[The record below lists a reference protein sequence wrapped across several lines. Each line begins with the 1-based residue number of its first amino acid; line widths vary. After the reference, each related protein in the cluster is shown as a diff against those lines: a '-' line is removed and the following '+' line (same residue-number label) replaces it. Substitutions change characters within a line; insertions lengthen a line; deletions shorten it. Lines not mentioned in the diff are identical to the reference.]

1 MAKITPLKG
10 FPEWLP
16 DQRMAELQIIDRLR
30 RTFELYG
37 FAPIE
42 TRAVEPL
49 DYLLAKGETDKE
61 IYVLRRLH
69 ATEGEEST
77 LGLHF
82 DLTIPFARFVAQNR
96 GQLTFP
102 IRRYQIQ
109 KAWRGERPQEGR
121 YREFYQADADVI
133 AENELGLHHDAE
145 MTLLLH
151 EATWALPIPRVIVR
165 VNNRKI
171 LEGFYR
177 ALGIEDYPATLRI
190 VDKLDKIGAAEV
202 RRLLMEQLHVSA
214 ESADK
219 CLALAEIRGTN
230 SSVVN
235 DIRALGMK
243 HEILDQGLD
252 ELAYVMDA
260 VRDLPP
266 ASVVADLHIARGLDY
281 YTGTV
286 YEGVMEGH
294 EHIGSVCSGGRYDNL
309 AASIGGSGKLPGI
322 GVSVGVSR
330 ILGRLFGEKLLGA
343 NRSSPACV
351 LVALTSD
358 ETRGESAK
366 VARLLRSRGIPC
378 EVHDKAAPFG
388 KQIRYAERKRIPFVW
403 FPHAEG
409 TGVHEL
415 RDIRTGSQGPAD
427 PNSWMPDA
435 SDLTVQIERG
445 EPAPV

>member
-1 MAKITPLKG
+1 MSKVKITPLKG

-16 DQRMAELQIIDRLR
+16 DQRLAELHVIERLR
-30 RTFELYG
+30 KTFELYG

-69 ATEGEEST
+69 ATQEEESS

-82 DLTIPFARFVAQNR
+82 DLTIPFARYVAQNR

-151 EATWALPIPRVIVR
+151 HATAALPIPRVIVR
-165 VNNRKI
+165 INNRKI

-190 VDKLDKIGAAEV
+190 VDKLDKIGPQSV
-202 RRLLMEQLHVSA
+202 RQQLIDDLKISDRD
-214 ESADK
+214 ADK
-219 CLALAEIRGTN
+219 CLELAAIRGTDAT
-230 SSVVN
+230 VV
-235 DIRALGMK
+235 DQIRALGAR
-243 HEILDQGLD
+243 HEILEAGLE
-252 ELAYVMDA
+252 ELAYVMNEA
-260 VRDLPP
+260 RDLPP
-266 ASVVADLHIARGLDY
+266 GSVVADLHIARGLDY

-309 AASIGGSGKLPGI
+309 ASSLGGGGTKMPGI

-330 ILGRLFGEKLLGA
+330 ILGRLFGQNLLTA
-343 NRSSPACV
+343 SRSTPSCV
-351 LVALTSD
+351 LVALTSE
-358 ETRGESAK
+358 ETRADSNR
-366 VARLLRSRGIPC
+366 VAAALRSRGIPC
-378 EVHDKAAPFG
+378 EVSDKAAKFG
-388 KQIRYAERKRIPFVW
+388 KQIRYAEQKKIPYVW
-403 FPHAEG
+403 FPQAEG
-409 TGVHEL
+409 TGGHEV
-415 RDIRTGSQGPAD
+415 RDIRTGAQTSAEPGQWVPGEDELAVQVGP
-427 PNSWMPDA
+427 PSP
-435 SDLTVQIERG
+435 
-445 EPAPV
+445 